1 MAVTYPVSST
11 LMNKAYIMVI
21 RPYESQVSSQ
31 AVWEFRS
38 SAFSSLGCLTKITH
52 HCCSYLLLF
61 SFAFSLFKAIIL
73 SIRLMS
79 FQNFF

>member
-31 AVWEFRS
+31 AV
-38 SAFSSLGCLTKITH
+38 
-52 HCCSYLLLF
+52 
-61 SFAFSLFKAIIL
+61 
-73 SIRLMS
+73 
-79 FQNFF
+79 